1 MDKLLLENLL
11 LILKSTA
18 EVYEHGT
25 LESSNDNIH
34 EVLKDG
40 LNETLKVQHALFKK
54 MEEQGFYNLKNVE
67 TKCVEK
73 ALNSLSN

>member
-11 LILKSTA
+11 LVLKSTA

-25 LESSNDNIH
+25 LESSNNDIH

-40 LNETLKVQHALFKK
+40 LNETLKVQHALFLK
-54 MEEQGFYNLKNVE
+54 MEEQGFYNLSNVE
-67 TKCVEK
+67 TKCIK
-73 ALNSLSN
+73 KTLDSLSN